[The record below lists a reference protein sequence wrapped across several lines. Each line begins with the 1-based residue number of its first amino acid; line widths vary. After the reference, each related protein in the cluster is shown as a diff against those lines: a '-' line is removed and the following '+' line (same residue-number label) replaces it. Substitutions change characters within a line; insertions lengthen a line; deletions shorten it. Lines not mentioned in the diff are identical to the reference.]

1 MANGIRLYFEEHGQ
15 GKPILCIHG
24 TSSSALM
31 WGEAVG
37 ELEKLGRV
45 IVYDRRG
52 CTRSER
58 PDPYER
64 TSVSEQAEDAA
75 ALLKALSATPAVL
88 IGRSY
93 GGGVAIDLTLRH
105 PGHVRALVLLEADP
119 PRRLSPEVSRW
130 AEELAAR
137 VEAAAA
143 EGMDGVGG
151 ALLTRVVGEEAWEG
165 FPDELKEMFTDNGPA
180 ILAELRGGLLD
191 VDPSALASIEQP
203 TLLVAGSDSPD
214 PFRRGTELMAA
225 AIPNSRRVQI
235 AGGHIVD
242 PAHPS
247 VLSFIRE
254 VVG

>member
-1 MANGIRLYFEEHGQ
+1 VPVQVANGIRLYFEEHGEGQ
-15 GKPILCIHG
+15 PILGVHG

-31 WGEAVG
+31 WSDAVV
-37 ELEKLGRV
+37 ELEELGRV

-58 PDPYER
+58 PVPYA
-64 TSVSEQAEDAA
+64 TSVAEQADDAA
-75 ALLKALSATPAVL
+75 ALLEALSATPAVV

-93 GGGVAIDLTLRH
+93 GGGVAIDLTLRY
-105 PGHVRALVLLEADP
+105 PGHVRALVLLEADT

-130 AEELAAR
+130 DEQLAAR

-143 EGMDGVGG
+143 EGMDGVGR
-151 ALLTRVVGEEAWEG
+151 ALLTAVVGEEAWEG
-165 FPDELKEMFTDNGPA
+165 FPDEVKEMFTDNGPA

-203 TLLVAGSDSPD
+203 TLLVAGTDSPD

-225 AIPNSRRVQI
+225 AIPNSRKVRSAVATSWI
-235 AGGHIVD
+235 
-242 PAHPS
+242 PPT
-247 VLSFIRE
+247 LRC
-254 VVG
+254 